1 MMSAEETMKAL
12 RELAPEDYNMTQYL
26 TTNAETSQP
35 LPFEV
40 DDGFAEYTRA
50 NCYDKRRSVV
60 KNFVQ
65 EVEIDELKQRIS
77 AHGEM
82 IENINSDPELNSN
95 HRFYAFFDDGKTRQI
110 CRVLEQRTVISQG
123 RKTSFEPI
131 HFTST
136 DIHFYQHMG
145 FACSEL
151 CGCEGKCTNSVL
163 MIPNKRLFP
172 IEMFRSNEKLG
183 FGVRSSVLIPA
194 GTPVTEFVGE
204 IIGEQIDI
212 ENTNWN
218 NIEYAYQVTY
228 VKDDVLKQL
237 VDQTNFSKNYKGLL
251 KDLYANISYYLDP
264 TVCGNYARMASH
276 SCAANMDLVRIFQK
290 SLSPAHIH
298 LVMVAVTDIFPGTPY
313 SKTF

>member
-123 RKTSFEPI
+123 RKVDSSIYGEGRNIKVSESIANYQTTYFPPKKRIRIMKNITFNKKDVIPVYS
-131 HFTST
+131 
-136 DIHFYQHMG
+136 DITG
-145 FACSEL
+145 ETIESI
-151 CGCEGKCTNSVL
+151 S
-163 MIPNKRLFP
+163 IPNSLFDY
-172 IEMFRSNEKLG
+172 
-183 FGVRSSVLIPA
+183 
-194 GTPVTEFVGE
+194 TEANYF
-204 IIGEQIDI
+204 
-212 ENTNWN
+212 N
-218 NIEYAYQVTY
+218 
-228 VKDDVLKQL
+228 
-237 VDQTNFSKNYKGLL
+237 QTTEHNL
-251 KDLYANISYYLDP
+251 
-264 TVCGNYARMASH
+264 
-276 SCAANMDLVRIFQK
+276 
-290 SLSPAHIH
+290 
-298 LVMVAVTDIFPGTPY
+298 
-313 SKTF
+313 